1 MKKNPVI
8 QVKNLVV
15 RYGDEIILDNIN
27 LDVSEGEIVAVLGA
41 SGCGKTTLLR
51 HIVGLGRPFSGNV
64 FIDGDE
70 ITSDDEDT
78 FRGALRKIGILFQ
91 GGALFGSMTL
101 AENVAL
107 PIAEYSGLPKN
118 AIAYIVRMKLGLV
131 NLTGFENHFP
141 SEISGGMKKRA
152 ALARALALNPK
163 ILFLDEPSAGL
174 DPITSAEIDELIL
187 SINRR
192 IGTTIVIVTHELDS
206 IFRVA
211 RRAVML
217 DKDVKNIIADG
228 APEFLKNHSPNP
240 FVKQFFNREAKTGS

>member
-1 MKKNPVI
+1 MEKDPVI

-15 RYGDEIILDNIN
+15 RYGDKVILDHIN
-27 LDVSEGEIVAVLGA
+27 FNVFKGEIVAVLGA
-41 SGCGKTTLLR
+41 SGCGKTTFLR
-51 HIVGLGRPFSGNV
+51 HIVGLGKPFSGNV

-70 ITSDDEDT
+70 ITSDNEDT
-78 FRGALRKIGILFQ
+78 FRSAIRKIGILFQ

-107 PIAEYSGLPKN
+107 PITEYSGLPKN
-118 AIAYIVRMKLGLV
+118 AVAHLVRMKLDLV
-131 NLTGFENHFP
+131 NLAGFENHLP

-174 DPITSAEIDELIL
+174 DPIISAEIDELIL
-187 SINRR
+187 SINQR
-192 IGTTIVIVTHELDS
+192 IGTTIVMVTHELES

-217 DKDVKNIIADG
+217 DGNIKNIIADG

-240 FVKQFFNREAKTGS
+240 FVKQFFNREARIV

>member
-1 MKKNPVI
+1 MEKNPVI

-15 RYGDEIILDNIN
+15 RYGDKVILDHIN
-27 LDVSEGEIVAVLGA
+27 FNVFKGEIVAVLGA
-41 SGCGKTTLLR
+41 SGCGKTTFLR
-51 HIVGLGRPFSGNV
+51 HIVGLGKPFSGNV

-70 ITSDDEDT
+70 ITSDNEDT
-78 FRGALRKIGILFQ
+78 FRSAIRKIGILFQ

-107 PIAEYSGLPKN
+107 PITEYSGLPKN
-118 AIAYIVRMKLGLV
+118 AVAHLVRMKLDLV
-131 NLTGFENHFP
+131 NLAGFENHLP

-174 DPITSAEIDELIL
+174 DPIISAEIDELIL
-187 SINRR
+187 SINQR
-192 IGTTIVIVTHELDS
+192 IGTTIVMVTHELES

-217 DKDVKNIIADG
+217 DGNIKNIIADG

-240 FVKQFFNREAKTGS
+240 FVKQFFNREARIV